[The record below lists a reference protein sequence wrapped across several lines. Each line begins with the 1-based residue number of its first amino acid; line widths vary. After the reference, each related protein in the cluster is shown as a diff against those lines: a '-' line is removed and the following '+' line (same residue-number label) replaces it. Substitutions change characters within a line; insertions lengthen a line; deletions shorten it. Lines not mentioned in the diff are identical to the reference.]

1 MIYIGENLIIMNLIE
16 RAKNILTNPKQEWE
30 VINGEEATPMTL
42 LTTYVIPMVLIGAIA
57 GFIGYGFI
65 GINYGFGIRIK
76 GLDWGLYHG
85 ISTLISGIISFFV
98 SSYVIDAL
106 APTFKSEKNINKS
119 AQLVAYSSTAFW
131 VVAILMILPAL
142 AILMILGLYSV
153 YLFYLGISVM
163 KKTPEDQKI
172 VYMVVSALVMIV
184 VSLVI
189 NFILQK
195 ILMSVFGLSLGG
207 MLGL

>member
-1 MIYIGENLIIMNLIE
+1 
-16 RAKNILTNPKQEWE
+16 
-30 VINGEEATPMTL
+30 
-42 LTTYVIPMVLIGAIA
+42 
-57 GFIGYGFI
+57 
-65 GINYGFGIRIK
+65 
-76 GLDWGLYHG
+76 
-85 ISTLISGIISFFV
+85 
-98 SSYVIDAL
+98 
-106 APTFKSEKNINKS
+106 
-119 AQLVAYSSTAFW
+119 
-131 VVAILMILPAL
+131 MILPAL

-184 VSLVI
+184 VSFVI

-207 MLGL
+207 ILGL